1 MIVYEVDLEHDFTFD
16 DAFLYVITMTAHG
29 KYNWRIPTH
38 DEWSVNDEIPYHAW
52 QDHRMETA
60 WHDPSK
66 AILQDGFPLFPVRD
80 DD

>member
-1 MIVYEVDLEHDFTFD
+1 MIVYEVDLEHNFTFD

-38 DEWSVNDEIPYHAW
+38 DEWSITDEIPYHAW
-52 QDHRMETA
+52 QDYRIVTA
-60 WHDPSK
+60 WYNPSK
-66 AILQDGFPLFPVRD
+66 AIQDDYPLFPVRD